1 MAVLDRI
8 VDSAI
13 VLKLTGKSYRAHR
26 AKQLS
31 GSTASPTLAEQPS
44 RPK

>member
-8 VDSAI
+8 VDRAI

-26 AKQLS
+26 AKQL
-31 GSTASPTLAEQPS
+31 PVLAEADKP
-44 RPK
+44 PKQ